1 VASIVNIVETG
12 SVSGMVRQA
21 QTVRSERT
29 REALRRAA
37 MVRFLGQGVEETSA
51 EQIATDAGVSLRT
64 FYRHLTSKHDLL
76 FADYDSGLH
85 WFRRALAARPDD
97 EPIVDSVRAAVF
109 AFPYDVQ
116 AVTQIAALRA
126 EALDP
131 GRIVRHM
138 RQVESDFAAAV
149 AEALGRRPVAD
160 GAGPLG
166 GQLAVAVTSRCIAAA
181 VFAAMEVWMLREER
195 SLPELAELCHSA
207 LTSIELGMTDG
218 MFRHY

>member
-1 VASIVNIVETG
+1 
-12 SVSGMVRQA
+12 MVRQA

-37 MVRFLGQGVEETSA
+37 VVRFLAQGVEGTSA

-64 FYRHLTSKHDLL
+64 FYRHFTSKHDLL

-97 EPIVDSVRAAVF
+97 EPIVESVRAAVF

-131 GRIVRHM
+131 GRIVRHI

-149 AEALGRRPVAD
+149 ADRLAARGTAGG
-160 GAGPLG
+160 GAPDAEF
-166 GQLAVAVTSRCIAAA
+166 AVAVTARCVAAA
-181 VFAAMEVWMLREER
+181 VFAAMEVWMLRDER
-195 SLPELAELCHSA
+195 TLAELAELCHAA
-207 LTSIELGMTDG
+207 LTSIERGMTAG